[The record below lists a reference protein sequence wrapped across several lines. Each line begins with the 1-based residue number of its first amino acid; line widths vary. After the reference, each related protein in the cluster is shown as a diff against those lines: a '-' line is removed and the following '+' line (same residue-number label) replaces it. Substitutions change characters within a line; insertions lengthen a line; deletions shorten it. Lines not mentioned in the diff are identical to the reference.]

1 MRFASWNV
9 NSIKIRIDT
18 VLEWLIDKNIDV
30 LALQEIKCEDQNFP
44 YEKFEE
50 KGYFSEVVGQK
61 SYNGVGI
68 ISKMPIKIKNKSLP
82 FSEEEN
88 NQARYLEAE
97 IDGFNFASI
106 YLPNGNP
113 INTPKFEY
121 KIMWMKCLIQHT
133 KNLLKN
139 ESPIILAGDFNVIP
153 EDRDCWEPSLWI
165 DDALAI
171 KEIRALFRTLKYI
184 GYHDSF
190 RILNPQA
197 VEWSFWDYQGGAW
210 NKDNGI
216 RIDHLLMNSFAI
228 DKLKK
233 CNIDKSPRGKNKP
246 SDHVPIWCEF

>member
-121 KIMWMKCLIQHT
+121 KIMWMKSLIKQ
-133 KNLLKN
+133 NLKFVLKIF
-139 ESPIILAGDFNVIP
+139 IISYDL
-153 EDRDCWEPSLWI
+153 
-165 DDALAI
+165 
-171 KEIRALFRTLKYI
+171 
-184 GYHDSF
+184 
-190 RILNPQA
+190 
-197 VEWSFWDYQGGAW
+197 
-210 NKDNGI
+210 
-216 RIDHLLMNSFAI
+216 
-228 DKLKK
+228 
-233 CNIDKSPRGKNKP
+233 
-246 SDHVPIWCEF
+246 